1 MKNVYVFIAVL
12 LLIAGFSMPVT
23 AQPQFYNYSGSG
35 NGSNSFPFNVSG
47 GKDVQLLYLAGEFN
61 QPSPAPSGNITTV
74 YVWMNSGFGPATYTD
89 FTIKLGQSTITNLT
103 PGSFYSGPMTTVYYR
118 SSVSLSASSGDWL
131 SFTLD
136 TPFAYDPTKSLIL
149 DIGQC
154 GASGTLGGK
163 CAYTT
168 LSGDRRVWSVGGCP
182 FTCYNSS
189 SVYVYNVGLDVAPG
203 TPDVVTMAATGVGM
217 ATATMNGSVNANNN
231 TTTVTFEYGL
241 TSAYGTT
248 VPGVPATVT
257 GNSVTPVSA
266 ALNGLLPNTTYHYR
280 VNGTYAS
287 GTVHGNDTSFTT
299 TAGPPVVTTLTATSI
314 TSTSATLHG
323 TVNATGAT
331 TTVTFE
337 YGTTT
342 SYGTTVNGISPSVT
356 GNIDTPDSALIT
368 GLTPNTT
375 YHYRIVGTNSVNT
388 DYGDDMTFFASD
400 CPLPVTPGAIAGP
413 DTACGN
419 STGNVYSVPPITN
432 ATSYVWAVPAGSVIT
447 AGGGTNSI
455 TVTVG
460 NTAGDVTVYGVDSCG
475 NGPIATLPVMIVPA
489 PVPAISGPDSMCV
502 NSGYYN
508 YTTEEGMS
516 NYTWTV
522 SAGGTITYGQGTHQI
537 QVMWISAGS
546 QSVSVNYMGPTGC
559 FAGTPSVLPVSVTG
573 YPGAAGTITGTASVC
588 SGAAGIAYS
597 VAPIVNAVTYVWTL
611 PAGATIASGEFTNA
625 ITVDFAADASSGN
638 ITVYGNSLC
647 GNGTSSP
654 PFAVTVNPLP
664 ADAGTIT
671 GPGAVCVG
679 DSGVAYTVPAV
690 ANATGYT
697 WTVPTGAIISGGANT
712 NAITVDF
719 GPAAVSGVITVT
731 GTNTCGNGTVSPEFP
746 VTVNPVPAT
755 PVISLVGDTLVSDAP
770 AGNQW
775 YYEGT
780 EIPGATGQTYLPA
793 KSGNYY
799 CIVTLN
805 GCSSPASNVINVI
818 MTGMH
823 DPGMEASVSLFPNP
837 GNGLFTLKICTG
849 KPEIFTV
856 RVFNDLGVMIT
867 EAIVLEVNGTIE
879 KSLDLRSAA
888 NGVYTITIL
897 NGHSSMVK
905 KAVISK

>member
-12 LLIAGFSMPVT
+12 LLIAGFSMPAA

-35 NGSNSFPFNVSG
+35 NGSNNFPFNVSG

-61 QPSPAPSGNITTV
+61 QPSPAPAGNITTI
-74 YVWMNSGFGPATYTD
+74 YIWMNAGFGPATYTD
-89 FTIKLGQSTITNLT
+89 FTLKLGQSTITTLT
-103 PGSFYSGPMTTVYYR
+103 PGSFFSGPMTTVYYR
-118 SSVSLSASSGDWL
+118 SSVSLSASSGAWL

-136 TPFAYDPTKSLIL
+136 TPFAYDPTQSLIL

-154 GASGTLGGK
+154 GASGTLGGT

-168 LSGDRRVWSVGGCP
+168 LSGARRVWSVGGCP

-203 TPDVVTMAATGVGM
+203 TPAVVTMAATGVGM
-217 ATATMNGSVNANNN
+217 ATATMNGSVNANNSS
-231 TTTVTFEYGL
+231 TTVTFDYGL

-266 ALNGLLPNTTYHYR
+266 ALTGLLPNTTYHYR

-331 TTVTFE
+331 TAVTFE

-342 SYGTTVNGISPSVT
+342 SYGTTVNGIPPSVT

-388 DYGDDMTFFASD
+388 DYGDDLTFFASD
-400 CPLPVTPGAIAGP
+400 CPLPGTPGAIAGP

-419 STGNVYSVPPITN
+419 SMGNVYSVPPITN
-432 ATSYVWAVPAGSVIT
+432 ATSYGWTVPAGSVIT
-447 AGGGTNSI
+447 AGGSTNSI

-475 NGPIATLPVMIVPA
+475 NGPTATLPVMIVPA
-489 PVPAISGPDSMCV
+489 PVPTISGPDSMCV

-508 YTTEEGMS
+508 YTTEGGMS

-559 FAGTPSVLPVSVTG
+559 FAGTPSVFPVSVTG
-573 YPGAAGTITGTASVC
+573 YPGVAGTITGTASVC
-588 SGAAGIAYS
+588 GGASGIAYS

-611 PAGATIASGEFTNA
+611 PAGATIATGEFTNA

-697 WTVPTGAIISGGANT
+697 WTVPTGAIVSGGANT

-731 GTNTCGNGTVSPEFP
+731 GTNACGNGTVSPDFP
-746 VTVNPVPAT
+746 VTVNPVPSA

-823 DPGMEASVSLFPNP
+823 DTGIEAAISLFPNP
-837 GNGLFTLKICTG
+837 GNGLFTLQIRTG

-888 NGVYTITIL
+888 NGVYTITIR
-897 NGHSSMVK
+897 NGHSSIVK